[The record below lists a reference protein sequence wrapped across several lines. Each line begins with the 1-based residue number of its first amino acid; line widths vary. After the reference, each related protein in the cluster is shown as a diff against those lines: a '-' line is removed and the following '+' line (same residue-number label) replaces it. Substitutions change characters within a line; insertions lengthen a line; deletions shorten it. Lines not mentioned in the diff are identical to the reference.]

1 MSVREEGFEFENL
14 NENESSFYLN
24 LLKNSKDIE
33 QSFMVTIGSRDYAFD
48 FVRLGIRKN
57 EDDTVSYNG
66 IVSNKKEIKYVNG
79 KITNEDG
86 NEYSIESSV
95 YRLSSSVDD
104 REREYTV
111 KETFLVEDE
120 CVVRKTS
127 YYDGRVCFESKL
139 PLFEQTL
146 NPVEKKLNLK

>member
-1 MSVREEGFEFENL
+1 MSVREEDFLFENL
-14 NENESSFYLN
+14 NENESSYYLN

-48 FVRLGIRKN
+48 FVQLGIRKN

-66 IVSNKKEIKYVNG
+66 IVSNKKESKYVNG
-79 KITNEDG
+79 KITNLDG
-86 NEYSIESSV
+86 NGYSIESSV

-104 REREYTV
+104 RERRYKV
-111 KETFLVEDE
+111 SETFLFEDE

-127 YYDGRVCFESKL
+127 YDCGVYFESKL